1 MVRCAVAT
9 PLAPARHLKCSIAS
23 RYTGP
28 AESVTQVQPVFGR
41 VGLEGGVGNRGYS
54 QPVRLGPGGVLTDGG
69 CTCAVP
75 VMVEEPVLS
84 GFDTPLPCA
93 HRDPHRRRPIEACA
107 VSVERRPIHHRVA
120 GPAHPRCVPTAAVSE
135 AGDVTNQN

>member
-1 MVRCAVAT
+1 MVQVRRGY
-9 PLAPARHLKCSIAS
+9 PARPCKTPEKARL
-23 RYTGP
+23 P
-28 AESVTQVQPVFGR
+28 ADTQAQPSVTQVQPVLGR
-41 VGLEGGVGNRGYS
+41 VGLEGGVGNRGS
-54 QPVRLGPGGVLTDGG
+54 SHPVRLGPGGVFADGR

-107 VSVERRPIHHRVA
+107 VTVERRPIHHRVA
-120 GPAHPRCVPTAAVSE
+120 GLAHPKCVPTAAVSE